1 MRPLSARTLDG
12 AEDPTA
18 MDRTPHLTP
27 LNGPHDSERRPAAH
41 EDPSERARL
50 LKRLAHD
57 ILSPTGVVSGAL
69 DELKNVIGDAPDA
82 ALYTAMMGRGISR
95 LRRLASR
102 LSMTAEAL
110 DGALRIDAQ
119 RRDLRELID
128 AALRDATSL
137 DGRKSVTLARK
148 LGDDPLWALVDERL
162 VLQALTEVVGNA
174 LRHAASQVSVEVSR
188 RGEQLCI
195 LVEDDG
201 PGLPGDPERLFA
213 RFRNDPS
220 QRSLGL
226 SLPLVADV
234 LAAHGG
240 RIVTGQSR
248 LPPRRGTRPGAAF
261 TIELP
266 LAAEG

>member
-1 MRPLSARTLDG
+1 VRQHSARALEG
-12 AEDPTA
+12 SEDLTA
-18 MDRTPHLTP
+18 IERSLHLSP
-27 LNGPHDSERRPAAH
+27 VNGPHEGERRPPP

-82 ALYTAMMGRGISR
+82 GLYTNMMGRGISR
-95 LRRLASR
+95 LRRLAAR
-102 LSMTAEAL
+102 LSMTAEAI
-110 DGALRIDAQ
+110 DGGLRLDAQ
-119 RRDLRELID
+119 RRDVRELID
-128 AALRDATSL
+128 AALRDAASL
-137 DGRKSVTLARK
+137 DGRKSVGLAHK
-148 LGDDPLWALVDERL
+148 LGDEPLWAMVDERL
-162 VLQALTEVVGNA
+162 VQQALTEVVGNA

-188 RGEQLCI
+188 RGELLCI
-195 LVEDDG
+195 VIEDDG
-201 PGLPGDPERLFA
+201 PGLPGDPERLFN
-213 RFRNDPS
+213 RFRNDPL

-240 RIVTGQSR
+240 RVVTGHSR

-261 TIELP
+261 SIELP
-266 LAAEG
+266 ALVEG